1 MYRGPVHYIPHH
13 AVIRPEKKSTP
24 VRIVFNSSN
33 RYNGECLND
42 YWFKG
47 PDLLNNL
54 HGVIIRFREDPVA
67 ICGDISKM
75 YHQVLIPEVDQHV
88 HRFLWRDMD
97 DTRNPDTFI
106 KTVLTFG
113 DKPAPA
119 MAFAALRM
127 TAKENADMYPTAA
140 KVINHDTYMDDVCTS
155 VKTSEEGAEL
165 IHSLNNVLDTGG
177 FKIKGWMSNREV
189 NGTSTSAETV
199 KLLGNTTEEKVLG
212 VKWNPNKD
220 TLAVKVK
227 LKQTVSDNITKRKAL
242 GAISRVYDPIGFVAP
257 VIVKLKMEMQEL
269 WKAGVDWDDDLS
281 PDIQENWKH
290 LFSELEKINNVTIER
305 CLTPHNA
312 SEEASLMV
320 FCDASE
326 KAFGA
331 CAYLRWRLNNDTFE
345 TRFVAGKLRVAPLK
359 KLTVPR
365 LELQAAIL
373 AARLGLS
380 ITEEMSLT
388 CHEKMYL
395 TDSPIVLGWIRK
407 PAGSFKQF
415 VAARVQEIQSK
426 TKTEEWGHVPGKL
439 NPADDISRGVTAEN
453 LSARWLHGPSFL
465 KLPKS
470 EWPSESLKEVKDEGE
485 EKQTKICGQIDVEA
499 THTPVDITNCKTC
512 KA

>member
-1 MYRGPVHYIPHH
+1 
-13 AVIRPEKKSTP
+13 
-24 VRIVFNSSN
+24 
-33 RYNGECLND
+33 
-42 YWFKG
+42 
-47 PDLLNNL
+47 
-54 HGVIIRFREDPVA
+54 
-67 ICGDISKM
+67 
-75 YHQVLIPEVDQHV
+75 
-88 HRFLWRDMD
+88 MD

-119 MAFAALRM
+119 MALTALRM

-165 IHSLNNVLDTGG
+165 IHSLNKVLDTGG

-199 KLLGNTTEEKVLG
+199 KLLGNTMEEKVLG
-212 VKWNPNKD
+212 VKWNPNED
-220 TLAVKVK
+220 TLEVKVK

-281 PDIQENWKH
+281 PEIQENWKH
-290 LFSELEKINNVTIER
+290 LFSELEKINNVKIER

-312 SEEASLMV
+312 SEEASLIV

-345 TRFVAGKLRVAPLK
+345 TRFWRENHESPL
-359 KLTVPR
+359 
-365 LELQAAIL
+365 
-373 AARLGLS
+373 
-380 ITEEMSLT
+380 
-388 CHEKMYL
+388 
-395 TDSPIVLGWIRK
+395 
-407 PAGSFKQF
+407 
-415 VAARVQEIQSK
+415 
-426 TKTEEWGHVPGKL
+426 
-439 NPADDISRGVTAEN
+439 
-453 LSARWLHGPSFL
+453 
-465 KLPKS
+465 
-470 EWPSESLKEVKDEGE
+470 
-485 EKQTKICGQIDVEA
+485 
-499 THTPVDITNCKTC
+499 
-512 KA
+512 